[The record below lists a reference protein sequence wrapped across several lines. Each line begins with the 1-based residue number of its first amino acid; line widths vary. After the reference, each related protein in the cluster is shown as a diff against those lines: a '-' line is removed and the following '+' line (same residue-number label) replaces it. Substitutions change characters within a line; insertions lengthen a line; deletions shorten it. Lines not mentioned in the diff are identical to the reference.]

1 MPSPDKKPMYA
12 MAYILLY
19 SLMWILYS
27 IKSGKINMRTLLKTL
42 CLLSAAVSGTLLAA
56 EPLELR
62 LGVEPGYAPFEMKT
76 PDGALAGFDIDLGT
90 ELCQRI
96 QAKCRWVESD
106 FDGLIPAL
114 KAKKIDAILSSM
126 SITEQRQKE
135 IDFTDKLYGTPA
147 RLIAAKGATLAP
159 EAAALQGKRVGVY
172 QGTTA
177 ETYAKALW
185 QPKGVEVVVYQSQD
199 LVYADLASGRL
210 DAAFQDAVAANEGF
224 LKQPQGAEFAFSGPE
239 VADAKYFGVG
249 AGIGLNKGQDELKAK
264 LNQALAAMLKDGS
277 YQKIASK
284 YFDFDIYGK

>member
-1 MPSPDKKPMYA
+1 MNA

-159 EAAALQGKRVGVY
+159 EASGSLARQARRCVPGHDRRNLCQGVMAAEGRRGSGLPEPGSGVCRS
-172 QGTTA
+172 
-177 ETYAKALW
+177 
-185 QPKGVEVVVYQSQD
+185 VFRS
-199 LVYADLASGRL
+199 SGCRL
-210 DAAFQDAVAANEGF
+210 PGCGCRQ
-224 LKQPQGAEFAFSGPE
+224 
-239 VADAKYFGVG
+239 
-249 AGIGLNKGQDELKAK
+249 
-264 LNQALAAMLKDGS
+264 
-277 YQKIASK
+277 
-284 YFDFDIYGK
+284 